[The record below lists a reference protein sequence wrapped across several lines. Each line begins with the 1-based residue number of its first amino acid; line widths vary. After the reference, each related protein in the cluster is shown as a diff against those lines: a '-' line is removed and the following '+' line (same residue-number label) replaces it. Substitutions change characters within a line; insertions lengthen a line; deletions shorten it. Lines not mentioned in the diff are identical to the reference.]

1 MEQFQAALSICTWSP
16 ENRELEKKKIFE
28 EILTEIFP
36 NLFRTS
42 YTQINNPKLEK
53 HEEKPQAHHNCSK
66 SKINRKSLKVD
77 RGKKYRGRKI
87 NVTVDFC

>member
-42 YTQINNPKLEK
+42 YT
-53 HEEKPQAHHNCSK
+53 
-66 SKINRKSLKVD
+66 
-77 RGKKYRGRKI
+77 
-87 NVTVDFC
+87 